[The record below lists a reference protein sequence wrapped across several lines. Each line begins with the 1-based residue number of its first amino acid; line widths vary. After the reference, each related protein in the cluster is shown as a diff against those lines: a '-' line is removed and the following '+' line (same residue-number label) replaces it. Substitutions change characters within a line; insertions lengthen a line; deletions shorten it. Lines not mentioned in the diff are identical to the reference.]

1 MRTTLKKVEFDKVFP
16 LLGISEEG
24 VAISRKGAL
33 TLGWEIILPVM
44 YTRSEEDYDGMI
56 HAMDSAIRILPA
68 WYTVVRQDIY
78 TYEYWAPDEDYP
90 SGFFAESEKRH
101 FMGRKYLV
109 HKAYIFVTMTTK
121 GLITKK
127 SSYSG
132 LFGIADGCI
141 IPARPEYEL
150 FLAKTKEFAAILTSG
165 SGISLTP
172 LSFNDWAGTPESP
185 GIIHRYMFL
194 GERTNHMSDFEL
206 SNESI
211 GCFDRKAQV
220 YNLYSSEKLP
230 PIVNSIRKNNLLST
244 EGNPV
249 YQSLGAAIGAA
260 VDCEHIVNSI
270 FVIPD
275 QAEEKARLEDEFKK
289 MRAGNEDDENAI
301 SQKEL
306 QLYKEKL
313 INESPYTIKANISII
328 AWDIEENY
336 GAIAGKITS
345 ALSML
350 GTSVTSRVKYNAPLL
365 WYAGIP
371 GNVSEIGSENLM
383 TMELS
388 SALCFNNWDTF
399 QRNIKGGTLR
409 ICDRNRHSP
418 IVFDTQHIA
427 MKRGWIYNLNA
438 FILGPSGTGKSF
450 FMNFYLRNVYD
461 AGGNCFLIDRG
472 DSYELLCAVI
482 NEESGGRDGQYISW
496 DAEHPLKFNPFIG
509 YKEWLD
515 ENGNTKADSIGAN
528 FFISVLETI
537 WAPVGGWTSDTEP
550 ILKQTITDFLR
561 NEVPEIE
568 KAGRKPIFQ
577 DYYVFLKDKIAPLV
591 AKSRYSVLGNTVH
604 KEDIDMGKMLKAL
617 SAYSVEGVYGFL
629 QNEENPADIFT
640 SRFVVFEVTA
650 LSSVKDEKF
659 YSLCILFIMH
669 QFDMKMRQKVE
680 EFDVMVIE
688 EAWKA
693 ISNETMAPYLR
704 ELWKTA
710 RKFNTSAVVVT
721 QSMSDILSSDVIKD
735 AILANSSTKILL
747 DQSEARKNF
756 DPIADAL
763 SLTAN
768 DRMKIFSMNM
778 NKDPRYEY
786 RDVFIKLGEGFSD
799 VFSTEASPEEAVAF
813 DSRKEEKAPHIRR
826 AKELGSYR
834 EAIMEAVNEKKE

>member
-44 YTRSEEDYDGMI
+44 YTCCEEDYDGMI
-56 HAMDSAIRILPA
+56 HALDSAIRILPA

-78 TYEYWAPDEDYP
+78 TYEYWVPDEDFP

-132 LFGIADGCI
+132 LFGIADSCI

-328 AWDIEENY
+328 AWDVEENY

-399 QRNIKGGTLR
+399 QRSIKGGKFR
-409 ICDRNRHSP
+409 ICDRNRHTLL
-418 IVFDTQHIA
+418 VFDIQHEA
-427 MKRGWIYNLNA
+427 KKRGWIDDYNG
-438 FILGPSGTGKSF
+438 FILGPTGTGKSYTI
-450 FMNFYLRNVYD
+450 NSYLRKSYD
-461 AGGNCFLIDRG
+461 TGANIVLIDLG
-472 DSYELLCAVI
+472 GSYQILCGVI
-482 NEESGGRDGQYISW
+482 NEESGGKDGQYFSW
-496 DAEHPLKFNPFIG
+496 DAEHPLKFNPFSG
-509 YKEWLD
+509 YEEWLD
-515 ENGNTKADSIGAN
+515 SNGNLKADSIGSN
-528 FFISVLETI
+528 FFISVIETI
-537 WAPVGGWTSDTEP
+537 WAPVGGWASDLEP

-561 NEVPEIE
+561 EEVPEIE

-577 DYYVFLKDKIAPLV
+577 DYYVFLRDKIAPLI
-591 AKSRYSVLGNTVH
+591 AKSRYFVLGNTVH

-617 SAYSVEGVYGFL
+617 SAYSIDGVYGFL
-629 QNEENPADIFT
+629 QNEDNPTDFFT
-640 SRFVVFEVTA
+640 SRFVVYEVTA
-650 LSSVKDEKF
+650 LSQVKDQKF
-659 YSLCILFIMH
+659 YSLCVLFIMH
-669 QFDMKMRQKVE
+669 QFDMKMRLTE
-680 EFDVMVIE
+680 EFDILVIE

-704 ELWKTA
+704 ELWKTS
-710 RKFNTSAVVVT
+710 RKHNTSAMVVT
-721 QSMSDILSSDVIKD
+721 QSMSDIMSSNVIKD
-735 AILANSSTKILL
+735 AILDNSSIKILL
-747 DQSEARKNF
+747 DQSGSKKNF
-756 DPIADAL
+756 DSIANYL
-763 SLTAN
+763 SLSAN

-778 NKDPRYEY
+778 NKDPRYRY
-786 RDVFIKLGEGFSD
+786 RDVFIKLGKGFSD
-799 VFSTEASPEEAVAF
+799 VFSIETSQEEAVAYE
-813 DSRKEEKAPHIRR
+813 SQISEKAGLLRR
-826 AKELGSYR
+826 IKELGSYR
-834 EAIMEAVNEKKE
+834 EAIREAVNEKKE